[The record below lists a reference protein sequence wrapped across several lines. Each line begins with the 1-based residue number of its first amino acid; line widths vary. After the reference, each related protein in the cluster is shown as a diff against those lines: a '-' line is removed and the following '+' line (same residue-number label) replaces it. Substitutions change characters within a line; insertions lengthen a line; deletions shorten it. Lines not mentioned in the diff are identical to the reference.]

1 MDFAAFGDFKGDG
14 SSVFGSMLANA
25 RAHAIEKVQTFRQWS
40 IIAMKEARTIT
51 SIGKSMRSRPM
62 AAVSATGMKP
72 TEKKITQK
80 PLVASKAG
88 FISEITFP
96 YDAAPIEVI
105 T

>member
-1 MDFAAFGDFKGDG
+1 MDFAVSGDFKGDG

-40 IIAMKEARTIT
+40 IVAMKVARTIM
-51 SIGKSMRSRPM
+51 SIGKLMRLCLM
-62 AAVSATGMKP
+62 AAVSAAGMKP
-72 TEKKITQK
+72 TAKKITQK